1 MTRLP
6 IAAFLMPWVV
16 ALAIG
21 HGSKAV
27 AQQPAPATPISSPA
41 TAPVPDAVAPA
52 GYVIGAEDVLTVVVW
67 REKDLSTE
75 VVVRPD
81 GRITLPL
88 INEVVAA
95 GLTPEQLRERIKEG
109 LARFVEDPSV
119 TVGVKQINSRKVF
132 ITGMVN
138 KPGVYPLAST
148 TTVLQLI
155 SVAGGLNEFADSK
168 KIVVMRTENGVQR
181 AVKFNYQDVRKGK
194 NLQQNIELQ
203 SGDTVIVP

>member
-1 MTRLP
+1 VTRLP

-16 ALAIG
+16 ALAMG
-21 HGSKAV
+21 HGSNAL
-27 AQQPAPATPISSPA
+27 AQQPAPAAPVSSPA
-41 TAPVPDAVAPA
+41 IAPAPAAVAPA

-95 GLTPEQLRERIKEG
+95 GLTPEQLRDRIVEG

-119 TVGVKQINSRKVF
+119 TVAVKQINSLKVF
-132 ITGMVN
+132 ITGMVG
-138 KPGVYPLAST
+138 KPGAYPLTTT

-155 SVAGGLNEFADSK
+155 SVAGGLHEFADSK
-168 KIVVMRTENGVQR
+168 KIVVMRTENGEQR
-181 AVKFNYQDVRKGK
+181 ALKFNYQDVRKGK
-194 NLQQNIELQ
+194 NLRQNIELQ
-203 SGDTVIVP
+203 AGDTVIVP